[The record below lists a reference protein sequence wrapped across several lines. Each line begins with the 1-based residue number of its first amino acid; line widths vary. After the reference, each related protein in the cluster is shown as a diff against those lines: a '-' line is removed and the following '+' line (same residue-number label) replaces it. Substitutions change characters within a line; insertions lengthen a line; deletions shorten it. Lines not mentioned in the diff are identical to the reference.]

1 MLANL
6 AIAMPERIP
15 STTSTTRSSIR
26 VKPFLGTGI
35 GGDWGGSILVVRN
48 TRGLAHLA
56 QVTGSPA
63 GAGWLRLGVPEQR
76 EVLPVSL
83 GLESRDRN
91 EAHCRRVHAVAQAGR
106 LGTVVKNVAKM

>member
-35 GGDWGGSILVVRN
+35 GSKWGGSIP
-48 TRGLAHLA
+48 GGA
-56 QVTGSPA
+56 QYQRTSAPRTGNASPA
-63 GAGWLRLGVPEQR
+63 GAGRLGLGVPEQR

-83 GLESRDRN
+83 GLEPRNRN

-106 LGTVVKNVAKM
+106 LGTIIENVAKM